1 MLNMLIA
8 IMGNTFEMVIE
19 KKAMHAMETKLNI
32 MSDYKNVISLLDK
45 DTENFLFIVKP
56 VVDDEEM
63 EDENAWEGGFN
74 FLRKTL
80 YNKMDLLNQNQ
91 T

>member
-19 KKAMHAMETKLNI
+19 QKALFAMETKLSI
-32 MSDYKNVISLLDK
+32 MSDYKNIISFIDK

-56 VVDDEEM
+56 AVDEE
-63 EDENAWEGGFN
+63 E
-74 FLRKTL
+74 L
-80 YNKMDLLNQNQ
+80 
-91 T
+91 

>member
-63 EDENAWEGGFN
+63 EDESAWEGGFN